1 MVSKNFIKTHI
12 FPWRVALLSPIKRS
26 KCQLSNSFFTHTW
39 VYYVQQQHRV
49 DRLSW
54 AAAVIYYATQKPRLI
69 SNEMVLVVSIPNQ
82 TVLYIS
88 PSNSVGGERDM
99 PITLTLD
106 SHTHPKSNFNNFHK
120 FDLLRYYRNVLF
132 EKNLHTLMTFFFIF
146 SYYYKWHIPCEHI
159 RIVSSRKCFF

>member
-1 MVSKNFIKTHI
+1 MIIKNKYKKVGSKNFIKTHI

-54 AAAVIYYATQKPRLI
+54 AAALVIYYATQKPRLI

-88 PSNSVGGERDM
+88 PSNSVGERER
-99 PITLTLD
+99 
-106 SHTHPKSNFNNFHK
+106 HANY
-120 FDLLRYYRNVLF
+120 FDIR
-132 EKNLHTLMTFFFIF
+132 F
-146 SYYYKWHIPCEHI
+146 SYTPKKQFQQLSQVWPAKIL
-159 RIVSSRKCFF
+159 